1 MEQQTMNRVLLRLL
15 SALLLIITIAC
26 EDDEANNDEILAE
39 SGSIHGKVT
48 FSGSWPD
55 SGSVLLSLNTTYP
68 PQGPPAGFEY
78 LSLET
83 VSDNEYV
90 YSFGNLSF
98 RNYEA
103 VSVTYW
109 PDDYPNG
116 SYSTLGGH
124 FEDMP
129 ITQEN
134 PQIEINFNADF

>member
-1 MEQQTMNRVLLRLL
+1 MNRVLLRLL
-15 SALLLIITIAC
+15 SALLLIITISC

-39 SGSIHGKVT
+39 SGSIYGKVT
-48 FSGSWPD
+48 FSGTWPD
-55 SGSVLLSLNTTYP
+55 TGSVLLSLNTTYP

-78 LSLET
+78 LSLEIVLDT
-83 VSDNEYV
+83 EYV
-90 YSFGNLSF
+90 YSFSNLSF

-103 VSVTYW
+103 VSITYW

-116 SYSTLGGH
+116 SYSTLGGY

>member
-1 MEQQTMNRVLLRLL
+1 MNRVLLRLL
-15 SALLLIITIAC
+15 SALLLIITISC
-26 EDDEANNDEILAE
+26 EDDKAHNDEILAE
-39 SGSIHGKVT
+39 SGSIYGKIT
-48 FSGSWPD
+48 FSGTWPD
-55 SGSVLLSLNTTYP
+55 TGSVLLVLNTTYP

-78 LSLET
+78 LSLEI
-83 VSDNEYV
+83 VLDNEYV
-90 YSFGNLSF
+90 YSFSNLSF
-98 RNYEA
+98 TNYEA
-103 VSVTYW
+103 VSITYW

>member
-1 MEQQTMNRVLLRLL
+1 MYRVLLRLL
-15 SALLLIITIAC
+15 SALLLIITISC

-39 SGSIHGKVT
+39 SGSIYGKVT
-48 FSGSWPD
+48 FSGIWPD
-55 SGSVLLSLNTTYP
+55 TGSVLLSLNTTYP

-124 FEDMP
+124 FEDKP